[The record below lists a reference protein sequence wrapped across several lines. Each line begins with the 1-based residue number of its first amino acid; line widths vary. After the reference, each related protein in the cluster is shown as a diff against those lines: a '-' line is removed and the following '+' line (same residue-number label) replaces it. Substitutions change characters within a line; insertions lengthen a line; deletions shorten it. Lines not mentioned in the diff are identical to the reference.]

1 MNTTTET
8 IDFKYYIIK
17 RSAPDNFGLQL
28 RQFCQLFRFYSSI
41 ILVIVGMIGSMLSI
55 KVFSSTKIR
64 RNSSNE
70 YLITMSFV
78 VALLLFNFFCDEV
91 LRWIVH
97 DFHIDLPLNLVDL
110 SMPLCKCS
118 TYFRHTLRFAAHWIV
133 VAFTLERLIVV
144 YFPLQTSVLC
154 NPRSARRICLFI
166 LIISFLLPFYS
177 FLMSDIN
184 NDEKHNVFECDIM
197 NKFKNIYFYLTIIY
211 GNLTLTFPIL
221 IVCIV
226 NILIVRQLLH
236 AGRLR
241 KKQQQQQLSQ
251 TKKVDSANNE
261 YVNMIVK
268 NQLENDKVTW
278 MLVVISV
285 TFGILNFPYFIF
297 WLVVCISRV
306 RGKVPSDY
314 VESGKM
320 IAEVCYLLNYSLNF
334 FLYVISRRSFRKVLI
349 EKMRWRCDWFEQWR
363 LNEMRLDAA
372 LRSQQI
378 PRSTS
383 LLNGNE
389 NLNALNRDVNMAD
402 NWCRKHYSSNRSKKK
417 LFKRPSIDNPVLRL
431 NSLPHKLVNNL
442 NAIQSTPIDLPLIEQ
457 KEIPFYLDNLMNI
470 DSNNNDS
477 KSIIKRSSYRIPSPT
492 ILLPGEFV
500 TASKTITTSNT
511 TMNKTQRP
519 TPIDSN
525 RNFLISNQ
533 PNSFHLNIHSMRSTE
548 EFISNKM
555 STSSIN
561 SLNFIQDLPSPKRS
575 LSNITI
581 TSQKLST
588 SHFEPFILH
597 KKAHDSVLSAQ
608 KTFSTKHSSTRNS
621 HGPNPT
627 ISCMQNLP
635 N

>member
-1 MNTTTET
+1 
-8 IDFKYYIIK
+8 
-17 RSAPDNFGLQL
+17 
-28 RQFCQLFRFYSSI
+28 
-41 ILVIVGMIGSMLSI
+41 
-55 KVFSSTKIR
+55 
-64 RNSSNE
+64 
-70 YLITMSFV
+70 
-78 VALLLFNFFCDEV
+78 
-91 LRWIVH
+91 
-97 DFHIDLPLNLVDL
+97 
-110 SMPLCKCS
+110 
-118 TYFRHTLRFAAHWIV
+118 
-133 VAFTLERLIVV
+133 
-144 YFPLQTSVLC
+144 
-154 NPRSARRICLFI
+154 
-166 LIISFLLPFYS
+166 
-177 FLMSDIN
+177 
-184 NDEKHNVFECDIM
+184 
-197 NKFKNIYFYLTIIY
+197 
-211 GNLTLTFPIL
+211 
-221 IVCIV
+221 
-226 NILIVRQLLH
+226 
-236 AGRLR
+236 
-241 KKQQQQQLSQ
+241 
-251 TKKVDSANNE
+251 
-261 YVNMIVK
+261 
-268 NQLENDKVTW
+268 
-278 MLVVISV
+278 
-285 TFGILNFPYFIF
+285 
-297 WLVVCISRV
+297 
-306 RGKVPSDY
+306 
-314 VESGKM
+314 
-320 IAEVCYLLNYSLNF
+320 
-334 FLYVISRRSFRKVLI
+334 
-349 EKMRWRCDWFEQWR
+349 
-363 LNEMRLDAA
+363 
-372 LRSQQI
+372 
-378 PRSTS
+378 
-383 LLNGNE
+383 
-389 NLNALNRDVNMAD
+389 
-402 NWCRKHYSSNRSKKK
+402 
-417 LFKRPSIDNPVLRL
+417 
-431 NSLPHKLVNNL
+431 
-442 NAIQSTPIDLPLIEQ
+442 Q